1 MSNDMN
7 RVKHI
12 EKLYLRQARYE
23 LLASLNELYGGDHD
37 KLVEHDY
44 TPGCIAG
51 YDCNGQP
58 VCINNNTFAVL
69 IGLTGEIVALIDDI
83 DTAYE
88 YVTLGLGEA
97 VILRDYQDRRA
108 DEIQNELIDL
118 MRNLYPQYFKRI

>member
-7 RVKHI
+7 RIKHV

-23 LLASLNELYGGDHD
+23 LLAILDELYGGDPEE
-37 KLVEHDY
+37 LMNHDY
-44 TPGCIAG
+44 APGCIAG

-58 VCINNNTFAVL
+58 VYINNNTFAVL